1 MNQLEA
7 KVHAPTAA
15 PEKLLN
21 MVMNMSS
28 DTANARRQLPKAL
41 QDRLHEIASRNDGEV
56 PLHGRLFAQWMHHAF
71 PNECAHPE
79 ITEDASVLTPSHWLD
94 KTATVKASEREKLAT
109 AQPAKVTLEKA
120 QINWSDEERL
130 HVQAVPTKA
139 RSTLSSVV
147 RVAMQLAMLL
157 GLLRM
162 ALGSW
167 QTATGASSY
176 EKSKKFDLPF

>member
-1 MNQLEA
+1 
-7 KVHAPTAA
+7 
-15 PEKLLN
+15 
-21 MVMNMSS
+21 MNMSS
-28 DTANARRQLPKAL
+28 DTINAPRQLPKAL

-79 ITEDASVLTPSHWLD
+79 ITEDAAVLTPSHWLD
-94 KTATVKASEREKLAT
+94 KTATVDKSEREKLAT
-109 AQPAKVTLEKA
+109 AEPA
-120 QINWSDEERL
+120 
-130 HVQAVPTKA
+130 KA

-167 QTATGASSY
+167 QTATGVSSY